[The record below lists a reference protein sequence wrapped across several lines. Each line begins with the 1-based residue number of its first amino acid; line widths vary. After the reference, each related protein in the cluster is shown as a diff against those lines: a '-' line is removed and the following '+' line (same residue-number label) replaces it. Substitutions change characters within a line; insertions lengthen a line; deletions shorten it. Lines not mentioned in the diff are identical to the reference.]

1 MRLAHLLSGLA
12 LLVAILPAA
21 AGTLAPTA
29 KIQGFGPKA
38 GGHYDPDLLSPKSVA
53 FSPDGRTLY
62 INALEAGKTL
72 VYRYP
77 SLQRQ
82 AVISHRFTAAD
93 APLFQGQST
102 VLGYPL
108 SREMPASTPN
118 QFMGKPVE
126 MAFSHGGKFLWVPY
140 YRRSTD
146 PRSAGPSAVAVI
158 ETQTHRIVRVIPTGP
173 LPKFVAVSPD
183 SRHVV
188 VVQWGDNTLL
198 RLDTSGTD
206 PRQWTVAQHWVVE
219 KALDVRNVGANRDQ
233 QCGYCLRGAVFTHDG
248 KHLIVARM
256 GGGGLAGFEVATG
269 RYLGSIRAVAPTP
282 RHLVLSKDGQ
292 TLWMTSNVSG
302 VLTRMSVPTLLA
314 SLQSAQ
320 GRMLQGERGEELNV
334 GGGAR
339 TVSVSSDE
347 RFAYVATNTARKIVT
362 VDLKAW
368 KVVDATAA
376 SPFPVGLAV
385 SPDGCTVASTSQGRA
400 GQGGGNTVDLY
411 SACPAH

>member
-1 MRLAHLLSGLA
+1 MRLLHLFLGSMLLLLTNPLA
-12 LLVAILPAA
+12 ATPLTHT
-21 AGTLAPTA
+21 G

-72 VYRYP
+72 VYSYP
-77 SLQRQ
+77 SLKRL

-93 APLFQGQST
+93 AALFQGQST
-102 VLGYPL
+102 VFNYPL
-108 SREMPASTPN
+108 SREMPASSPN
-118 QFMGKPVE
+118 QFLGKPVE
-126 MAFSHGGKFLWVPY
+126 MAFSHNGKFLWVPY

-158 ETQTHRIVRVIPTGP
+158 DTRSHRIVRVMPTGP
-173 LPKFVAVSPD
+173 LPKFVAVSPN
-183 SRHVV
+183 SQHVV

-198 RLDTSGTD
+198 RLDTADDD
-206 PRQWTVAQHWVVE
+206 PSKWTAAQHWVVE
-219 KALDVRNVGANRDQ
+219 KALDVRNVGANRDK
-233 QCGYCLRGAVFTHDG
+233 QCGYCLRGAVFTQDG
-248 KHLIVARM
+248 RHLIVARM

-302 VLTRMSVPTLLA
+302 VLTRMDVPTLLS

-320 GRMLQGERGEELNV
+320 GRMVQGERGEELNV

-339 TVSVSSDE
+339 TVSVSTDE
-347 RFAYVATNTARKIVT
+347 RFAYVATNSARKIVT

-368 KVVDATAA
+368 KVVDSATA

-411 SACPAH
+411 SACPAR